1 MPEASVISM
10 FANLRRWLGILHNQ
24 HGSRVLSKRQQVFMR
39 MQRQQSQWDGLPLR
53 DGTMRF
59 VLVNGPDRNLSA
71 SIQGQAKNGE

>member
-1 MPEASVISM
+1 MPKMSAISM
-10 FANLRRWLGILHNQ
+10 FANLRRWLDILHDQ
-24 HGSRVLSKRQQVFMR
+24 HSSRVLLKRQQVFMR